1 MVFYFTTCT
10 HGRILREAF
19 PAGVAR
25 WTTVRET
32 AIDIARVVQL
42 GSAERACL
50 YHATEKGLFQSLTS
64 SLSSG

>member
-1 MVFYFTTCT
+1 M
-10 HGRILREAF
+10 RF
-19 PAGVAR
+19 PAAVAR

>member
-1 MVFYFTTCT
+1 MVLKYFTNCT
-10 HGRILREAF
+10 GGRILRF
-19 PAGVAR
+19 PAAVAR